1 MGSGRQLGQGPL
13 PRFLNL
19 AAELSAIDKSR
30 VKLLFICDIS
40 PALADG
46 DPPSVE
52 GNPSNLAELVEP
64 FDEISNHATIIT
76 TTKGVVPWQ
85 SIMKEIGEDGV
96 PDKSDHRF
104 LIVGCQTEERILAI
118 SMLLHNMLGYNDVA
132 VCPHLVGS
140 KTQEAHL
147 AALRHN
153 LPAAGIRVCLDL
165 AEAAEFVGL
174 EPDEL
179 RKFNLD
185 ACRIEPQEVRE
196 KLSEEQCNIIQR
208 ICMNWTQAHLR
219 PLQGGFSGSLLFL
232 ASGWKGNAQTEPM
245 VIKIDHFDQMRRELD
260 GYHRVKDFV
269 GKHVPTFGY
278 PVAVVDMIGVGMELA
293 AMEGLPDTLQDDFEK
308 ATDERAAS
316 RFTIRLEKAIGLL
329 SDRLYRNTR
338 TMRSFAPY
346 REFLLHTKDQAQWLK
361 ENLAQIAEYA
371 AAEGIQDLRMDSVRV
386 PKILQLIAANE
397 DGIEAEICLS
407 HGDLNF
413 KNIICDRADNI
424 WFIDWTHSG
433 EHPIELDFAKLENDV
448 KFVMSK
454 NFEKS
459 DLPRLKKFEAYLIA
473 HRIPADVE
481 GLPAGMQFVKEDNR
495 YGNILGAVI
504 RIRKACFELKDT
516 EDWLIYKIALLKYSL
531 HTLSF
536 DQQSGRGECDVIQ
549 LLYAYFSTEGLAF
562 ELVQDDYHL
571 RIRGERPPSYPPR
584 QRVSIDVAPWA
595 LECPDYDPPYFVEP
609 EVLEN
614 DRSRT
619 PGGWADPEDFEQVR
633 DSVIVGESQSR
644 DEESRPLN
652 PRGRTGLTGRGMLG
666 RWGANPA
673 VSAVV
678 TRLNAA
684 ADSIE
689 ILVGRREHQL
699 GLSLPR
705 GFLFPGE
712 SADDGISRTLM
723 EETGYQC
730 TAKGAEILFD
740 EYYYDPRQTDHAWV
754 ELRAYFF
761 HPELAMETGPL
772 KPTSAFD
779 EVEWRPLTAAT
790 VNDISSSGARSVRE
804 AISRLTSSGV
814 LDSNVAAKLLAKTG

>member
-1 MGSGRQLGQGPL
+1 MGSGRQIGQGPL

-30 VKLLFICDIS
+30 IKLLFICDRS
-40 PALADG
+40 SAVAED
-46 DPPSVE
+46 DPPPVE
-52 GNPSNLAELVEP
+52 VNPGDSAELVEP
-64 FDEISNHATIIT
+64 FDEISKHATIIT
-76 TTKGVVPWQ
+76 TAKGVVPWQ
-85 SIMKEIGEDGV
+85 SIIKEIGEDAV
-96 PDKSDHRF
+96 ADKSDHRF

-118 SMLLHNMLGYNDVA
+118 GILLHNMLGYKDVA

-140 KTQEAHL
+140 KTLEAHL

-153 LPAAGIRVCLDL
+153 LPATGVQVCLDL
-165 AEAAEFVGL
+165 ADAAEFVGL
-174 EPDEL
+174 ESDEL
-179 RKFNLD
+179 RKFNLG
-185 ACRIEPQEVRE
+185 ACQIEPQEVRE
-196 KLSEEQCNIIQR
+196 KLSDEQCNIIQR
-208 ICMNWTQAHLR
+208 ICMHWTQAHLR

-232 ASGWKGNAQTEPM
+232 ASGWKGDARTEPM

-269 GKHVPTFGY
+269 GKHVPAFGY

-308 ATDERAAS
+308 ANDERIAS
-316 RFTIRLEKAIGLL
+316 RFMLRLEKAIGLL

-338 TMRSFAPY
+338 TMLSFAPY
-346 REFLLHTKDQAQWLK
+346 REFLLHTKDQVQWLK
-361 ENLAQIAEYA
+361 ENLALIAEYA
-371 AAEGIQDLRMDSVRV
+371 ATEGIQELRMDSVRV

-397 DGIEAEICLS
+397 DGIDAEICVS

-413 KNIICDRADNI
+413 KNIICDHADNI

-459 DLPRLKKFEAYLIA
+459 DLPRLRQFETYLIA
-473 HRIPADVE
+473 NRIPAEAED
-481 GLPAGMQFVKEDNR
+481 LPAAMQFVKEDNR
-495 YGNILGAVI
+495 YRNILSAVI
-504 RIRKACFELKDT
+504 RIRKACFDLKDT
-516 EDWLIYKIALLKYSL
+516 EDWLIYKIALLKHSL

-584 QRVSIDVAPWA
+584 QRISIDVAPWA
-595 LECPDYDPPYFVEP
+595 VECPDYDPPHHVEP
-609 EVLEN
+609 DVLEN

-619 PGGWADPEDFEQVR
+619 SGGWADPEDFEQVR
-633 DSVIVGESQSR
+633 DTVIVGESQSR
-644 DEESRPLN
+644 DEVGHPLN
-652 PRGRTGLTGRGMLG
+652 PRGRTGLAGRGMLG

-712 SADDGISRTLM
+712 SADDGISRILM
-723 EETGYQC
+723 EESGYQC
-730 TAKGAEILFD
+730 AVKSGEILFD
-740 EYYYDPRQTDHAWV
+740 EYYYDPRQTDHSWV
-754 ELRAYFF
+754 ELCAYFF
-761 HPELAMETGPL
+761 HPDFAMETGSL

-779 EVEWRPLTAAT
+779 EVEWRPLSAAT

-804 AISRLTSSGV
+804 AISRLMSSGV